1 MSLSPRFGAELL
13 GTFWLV
19 LGGCG
24 SAVRAALPLGHWLI
38 LETRR
43 LVMTPLTWVPSSWCY
58 GEAGTYRLGAVM
70 RQFFEFLEA
79 VRHTASRQCSFQ
91 QPLGNQIGKPSI
103 GRGRM
108 GVISDREAKVPGRLL
123 AREFNGIFTR
133 SHEFDYGEG

>member
-1 MSLSPRFGAELL
+1 MAGAKTLEPNVTGRSIDRNIITRKNEASMSLSPRFGAELL

-58 GEAGTYRLGAVM
+58 GEAGTYRLTGPVDTLRRM
-70 RQFFEFLEA
+70 
-79 VRHTASRQCSFQ
+79 VR
-91 QPLGNQIGKPSI
+91 
-103 GRGRM
+103 
-108 GVISDREAKVPGRLL
+108 
-123 AREFNGIFTR
+123 
-133 SHEFDYGEG
+133 